1 MIKAVIFDMDGT
13 MVDTENLWQDVNY
26 KLAKLYGVKMDER
39 IRAQMMGKN
48 DKGSLGAFK
57 EYFHLPTPLDEI
69 KAVRRKM
76 IVHDISMVKTTTGL
90 FELLDLLE
98 KLEIKKAVATSAFRE
113 FADKILDK
121 FELKERF
128 TTIVTADD
136 VKEGKPHPDIFLEAA
151 KRLQVSSENALVI
164 EDAQNG
170 VEAAYNAK
178 MKVIAIPH
186 EYSINHDFSKAT
198 MVVKSFNDITQELL
212 TSL

>member
-13 MVDTENLWQDVNY
+13 MVDTENLWQDVNH
-26 KLAKLYGVKMDER
+26 KLAKLYGVKMDDT

-57 EYFHLPTPLDEI
+57 KYFHLPTPLDEI

-76 IVHDISMVKTTTGL
+76 IVHDISKVKTTTGL

-98 KLEIKKAVATSAFRE
+98 KQEIKKAVATSAFRE

-121 FELKERF
+121 FQLKNRF

-151 KRLQVSSENALVI
+151 KRLQVDSENVLVI

-198 MVVKSFNDITQELL
+198 MVVKSFEEITQELL